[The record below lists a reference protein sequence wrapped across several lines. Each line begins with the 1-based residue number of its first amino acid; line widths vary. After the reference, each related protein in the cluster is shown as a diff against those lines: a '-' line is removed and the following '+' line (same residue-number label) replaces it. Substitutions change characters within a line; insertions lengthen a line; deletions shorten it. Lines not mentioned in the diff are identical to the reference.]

1 MVNDPEKNHRKSIRL
16 QGYDY
21 TAAGYYFSTICTHQ
35 WQCYFGEVHNGEME
49 LNPFGRIVK
58 DEWLATAQIR
68 NNVELQHIRQYINN
82 PRKWELDREEP
93 DSGGSIRRD

>member
-1 MVNDPEKNHRKSIRL
+1 
-16 QGYDY
+16 
-21 TAAGYYFSTICTHQ
+21 
-35 WQCYFGEVHNGEME
+35 ME